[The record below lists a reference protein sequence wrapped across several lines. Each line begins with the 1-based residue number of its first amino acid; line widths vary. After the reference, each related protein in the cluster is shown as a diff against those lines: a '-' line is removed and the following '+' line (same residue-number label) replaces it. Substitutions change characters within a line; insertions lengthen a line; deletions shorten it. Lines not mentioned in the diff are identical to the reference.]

1 MTKKNLKILE
11 DKVRTKYKWYVKN
24 YPEFIDYHL
33 IEFSI
38 DFCRELKFN
47 LKFNFKRSFESWY
60 NAYLE
65 NRKDDIHRW
74 PEEDFSFREYLEDRW
89 NRIKECWIDLV

>member
-1 MTKKNLKILE
+1 MSGTEIKKLE
-11 DKVRTKYKWYVKN
+11 EKVRTEYRWYVKN

-38 DFCRELKFN
+38 NFCRELKSK
-47 LKFNFKRSFESWY
+47 LKFDFKRSFESWY

-65 NRKDDIHRW
+65 NRKDDIHRF
-74 PEEDFSFREYLEDRW
+74 PEEDFTFEEYLEDRW
-89 NRIKECWIDLV
+89 DRIKECWIDLV